1 MRLRRQCL
9 KLELALLLSSW
20 ASRCLG
26 RFYCSDG
33 DHFDGDLES
42 EKTDDMSE
50 DDEKEVDGKAA
61 IVSEDT

>member
-1 MRLRRQCL
+1 MHASTASVSQ
-9 KLELALLLSSW
+9 AGVGSSSVILSESM
-20 ASRCLG
+20 SR
-26 RFYCSDG
+26 DG

-61 IVSEDT
+61 IVSKDT